1 MESTRRPFDRSLSK
15 EPGLKKP
22 RLIEDPVPA
31 DRISNGRAGFPQRSA
46 VSNSGG
52 GASRPQRDRDSE
64 STDSVRG
71 PYQHQSGQQLHQEL
85 VTQYK
90 TALAELTFNSK
101 PIITNLTIIAGENL
115 HAAKAIAATVCAN
128 ILEVPNEQK
137 LPSLYLL
144 DSIVKNIGRDYI
156 KYFASR
162 LPEVFCKAYKQVDPS
177 IHNGMRHLF
186 GTWKGVFP
194 PQTLQMIEK
203 ELGFTTV
210 ANGSSSGTAP
220 RPDSQAQRPA
230 HSIHVNPKYLE
241 ARQRLQTTK
250 ARGAG
255 SDTSGALVNSH
266 EDVEALERTGSITS
280 GRSWP
285 DLYAK
290 QHHRDQV
297 NEPVRDRSPS
307 VAYADSEY
315 GSSVSGRSGLGTGRV
330 IEKIKEPGYDRPWYE
345 SGSNITAMAHQKNG
359 FGLKRGLESYAAPE
373 TANSDSDLQFKQNIA
388 SRSTNGMSGNW
399 KNSEEEEFMWGE
411 MNSRPT
417 VRSTTDA
424 SAKDHWPPDDYDRLG
439 FGSHLRSPQDMHGI
453 GSRDDDEASA
463 DSISMDLGQVASRT
477 RVQSWSQ
484 KPPPPEGRMVSG
496 SGKSML
502 GYSEGYPIGLNSSHS
517 TLGRT
522 TPQAQLGPAH
532 IGDPSFKFS
541 TNLVPGPKVSVTQQ
555 GQTLGSVPSSTR
567 SLMQQSGSPS
577 FSSHNPNQLL
587 NFAERNQTSIGP
599 PTDPRRP
606 SGHKSTGFHKQSSED
621 SLPLPSRDVYQASTQ
636 RLHPQS
642 FRSSALIPPLQH
654 KKHAPSA
661 QQRNIEVPEFETYG
675 QGQNSLPSKVS
686 GSESRSTMG
695 NSSSDQSNPLTV
707 DSPGQSITSSLLDA
721 VEKSG
726 ILSSSSPA
734 GSLTKPSFQE
744 ARPRSYLGDVQLPLP
759 SRPAT
764 DISSTPHVHGSTLL
778 PTFSQKKVEQQP
790 LPTGQP
796 PSSLAGIDSEQ
807 APSSIN
813 STSNP
818 VSSLLSSLV
827 AKGLI
832 STVKSDLLLSA
843 SPKRPDQP
851 LDRGPG
857 VASTSCA
864 PVSSVPIAMSRPLES
879 ITSDLS
885 SLKPGV
891 ASTSSPLVSSVPIT
905 MPRPLE
911 SIPSDPSSLK
921 PAAKGSDGLPQATAK
936 TKHLIGF
943 EFRPDVVRNLHP
955 EVVSDLLSDLPHQC
969 SLCGLRLKLQETL
982 DRHMGWHALRDP
994 EQNPADKTSRRW
1006 YVNSFDWFAGIDHY
1020 LADSPSDTLGDSIE
1034 TLESSEQMVPADE
1047 SQCACILCGEL
1058 FEDFYSRERDEW
1070 MFRGAVYLTSPSSV
1084 SHEKNGDN
1092 SGSAILGPIVHANCI
1107 SEDSVHDLGLAC
1119 DVKLVSNA

>member
-22 RLIEDPVPA
+22 RLSEDPVAA

-71 PYQHQSGQQLHQEL
+71 PYQLQSGQQLHQEL

-115 HAAKAIAATVCAN
+115 NAAKAIAATVCAN
-128 ILEVPNEQK
+128 ILEVPSEQK

-162 LPEVFCKAYKQVDPS
+162 LPEVFIKAYKQVDPTV
-177 IHNGMRHLF
+177 HPGMRHLF

-203 ELGFTTV
+203 ELGFTTA

-220 RPDSQAQRPA
+220 RPDSQTQRPA

-250 ARGAG
+250 ARGAS
-255 SDTSGALVNSH
+255 SDTSGALVISH
-266 EDVEALERTGSITS
+266 EDVEALDRTGSITS

-297 NEPVRDRSPS
+297 NEPVRDRSSS
-307 VAYADSEY
+307 VTYADSEY
-315 GSSVSGRSGLGTGRV
+315 GSGASGRSGLGTGRV
-330 IEKIKEPGYDRPWYE
+330 IEKIKEPAYDRPWYE
-345 SGSNITAMAHQKNG
+345 SGSNITAVAHQKNG
-359 FGLKRGLESYAAPE
+359 FGLKHGLESYAAPE
-373 TANSDSDLQFKQNIA
+373 AANSDSDLQFKQNIA
-388 SRSTNGMSGNW
+388 GRSTNGMSGNW

-417 VRSTTDA
+417 VCSAADA
-424 SAKDHWPPDDYDRLG
+424 SAKDHWPSDDYDRLG
-439 FGSHLRSPQDMHGI
+439 FGSNLRSPQDMHGI

-484 KPPPPEGRMVSG
+484 KPPPPEGRMLSG
-496 SGKSML
+496 TGKSML

-517 TLGRT
+517 TLGRAT
-522 TPQAQLGPAH
+522 SQALLGPAH

-555 GQTLGSVPSSTR
+555 GHTLGSMPSSTR
-567 SLMQQSGSPS
+567 SLMQQPASPS

-606 SGHKSTGFHKQSSED
+606 SGHKSTGYHKQSSED
-621 SLPLPSRDVYQASTQ
+621 SLPLPSRDVNQASTQ

-642 FRSSALIPPLQH
+642 LRSSSAQIPPLQH

-661 QQRNIEVPEFETYG
+661 QQRNLEVPEFESYG
-675 QGQNSLPSKVS
+675 QGQNSLPSKLS

-726 ILSSSSPA
+726 VLSGNSPV

-744 ARPRSYLGDVQLPLP
+744 ARPRSYLGDVQPPLP
-759 SRPAT
+759 SRPAA
-764 DISSTPHVHGSTLL
+764 DVSSTPHVHGSTLL
-778 PTFSQKKVEQQP
+778 PTFSQKKLEQPP
-790 LPTGQP
+790 LRTGQ
-796 PSSLAGIDSEQ
+796 SSSSSAGVDSEL
-807 APSSIN
+807 APSSVN

-832 STVKSDLLLSA
+832 STVKPDLVLSA
-843 SPKRPDQP
+843 SPKRSDQP

-857 VASTSCA
+857 VAGTSCAPVSSVPISISRPLESIPSGPSSLKPAVASTSCA
-864 PVSSVPIAMSRPLES
+864 LVSSVPIAMSRPLES
-879 ITSDLS
+879 I
-885 SLKPGV
+885 PCH
-891 ASTSSPLVSSVPIT
+891 
-905 MPRPLE
+905 
-911 SIPSDPSSLK
+911 PSSLK
-921 PAAKGSDGLPQATAK
+921 PATKDSDGLPQAAAK

-955 EVVSDLLSDLPHQC
+955 EVVSDLLSELPHRC
-969 SLCGLRLKLQETL
+969 SLCGLRLKLEETL
-982 DRHMGWHALRDP
+982 NRHMEWHALRDP
-994 EQNPADKTSRRW
+994 EQNPADTTSRRW
-1006 YVNSFDWFAGIDHY
+1006 YINSFDWVAGIDY
-1020 LADSPSDTLGDSIE
+1020 LYLGDSPSDMLGDSVG
-1034 TLESSEQMVPADE
+1034 TLESGEQ
-1047 SQCACILCGEL
+1047 
-1058 FEDFYSRERDEW
+1058 
-1070 MFRGAVYLTSPSSV
+1070 
-1084 SHEKNGDN
+1084 
-1092 SGSAILGPIVHANCI
+1092 
-1107 SEDSVHDLGLAC
+1107 
-1119 DVKLVSNA
+1119 

>member
-1 MESTRRPFDRSLSK
+1 MGSIQDV
-15 EPGLKKP
+15 
-22 RLIEDPVPA
+22 VP
-31 DRISNGRAGFPQRSA
+31 S
-46 VSNSGG
+46 
-52 GASRPQRDRDSE
+52 
-64 STDSVRG
+64 
-71 PYQHQSGQQLHQEL
+71 
-85 VTQYK
+85 
-90 TALAELTFNSK
+90 
-101 PIITNLTIIAGENL
+101 
-115 HAAKAIAATVCAN
+115 
-128 ILEVPNEQK
+128 EQK

-156 KYFASR
+156 KYFATR
-162 LPEVFCKAYKQVDPS
+162 LPEVFCKAYKQVDPTV
-177 IHNGMRHLF
+177 HPGMRHLF

-194 PQTLQMIEK
+194 PQALQMIEK
-203 ELGFTTV
+203 ELGFTTAV
-210 ANGSSSGTAP
+210 NGSSSGAVP

-250 ARGAG
+250 AKGAG

-266 EDVEALERTGSITS
+266 EDVEALDRAGSITS

-290 QHHRDQV
+290 QHNRDQA
-297 NEPVRDRSPS
+297 NEPVRDRSSS

-315 GSSVSGRSGLGTGRV
+315 GSSASGRSGLGTGRV

-359 FGLKRGLESYAAPE
+359 FGLKHGLDSYAAPE
-373 TANSDSDLQFKQNIA
+373 AVNPDSDLQFKQNIA
-388 SRSTNGMSGNW
+388 GGSTNGMSGNW

-411 MNSRPT
+411 MNSRQT
-417 VRSTTDA
+417 VRSAADA

-463 DSISMDLGQVASRT
+463 DSITMDLGQVASRT
-477 RVQSWSQ
+477 RAQSWSQ
-484 KPPPPEGRMVSG
+484 KLPPPEGRMLSET
-496 SGKSML
+496 GKSML

-517 TLGRT
+517 TLGRANS
-522 TPQAQLGPAH
+522 QGQLGSAH

-541 TNLVPGPKVSVTQQ
+541 TNLVPGPKGSTTQQ
-555 GQTLGSVPSSTR
+555 GHTLGSMPSSTR
-567 SLMQQSGSPS
+567 SLMQQPASPS
-577 FSSHNPNQLL
+577 FSSHNTTQLL

-606 SGHKSTGFHKQSSED
+606 SGHKNTGYQKQSSED

-642 FRSSALIPPLQH
+642 LRSSSSQVPPLQH
-654 KKHAPSA
+654 KKHASSA
-661 QQRNIEVPEFETYG
+661 QQRNLEVPEFESYG
-675 QGQNSLPSKVS
+675 QGQNSLPSK

-726 ILSSSSPA
+726 ILSSNSPA

-744 ARPRSYLGDVQLPLP
+744 ARPRSYLGDVQPPLP

-764 DISSTPHVHGSTLL
+764 DFSSTPHVHGSTLL
-778 PTFSQKKVEQQP
+778 PTFSQKTLEQPP
-790 LPTGQP
+790 LRTGQP
-796 PSSLAGIDSEQ
+796 PSSLAGVDSEQ
-807 APSSIN
+807 APSSVN

-832 STVKSDLLLSA
+832 STVKSDLVLSA
-843 SPKRPDQP
+843 SPKSPDQP

-864 PVSSVPIAMSRPLES
+864 PVSSVPISMSRPLES
-879 ITSDLS
+879 IPSDLS

-891 ASTSSPLVSSVPIT
+891 ASTSRAPVSSVPIA
-905 MPRPLE
+905 MSRPLE
-911 SIPSDPSSLK
+911 LIPPDLSSLK
-921 PAAKGSDGLPQATAK
+921 PAAKDSDGLPQGAAK

-943 EFRPDVVRNLHP
+943 EFRPNVVRNLHP
-955 EVVSDLLSDLPHQC
+955 EVVRDLLSELPHRC
-969 SLCGLRLKLQETL
+969 SLCGLRLKLEETL
-982 DRHMGWHALRDP
+982 NRHMEWHALRDP

-1006 YVNSFDWFAGIDHY
+1006 YVNSFDWVAGIDH
-1020 LADSPSDTLGDSIE
+1020 LFLGDSPSDTLGDSIE

-1070 MFRGAVYLTSPSSV
+1070 MFRGAVYLTSPSSE
-1084 SHEKNGDN
+1084 SHEKNGDM

-1119 DVKLVSNA
+1119 DVKLVSTY

>member
-1 MESTRRPFDRSLSK
+1 MSEASYVILSATILVSK
-15 EPGLKKP
+15 EEADSQNVVTKHLQNLMNIMPDPG
-22 RLIEDPVPA
+22 
-31 DRISNGRAGFPQRSA
+31 NHFQ
-46 VSNSGG
+46 
-52 GASRPQRDRDSE
+52 
-64 STDSVRG
+64 
-71 PYQHQSGQQLHQEL
+71 
-85 VTQYK
+85 
-90 TALAELTFNSK
+90 
-101 PIITNLTIIAGENL
+101 
-115 HAAKAIAATVCAN
+115 
-128 ILEVPNEQK
+128 
-137 LPSLYLL
+137 
-144 DSIVKNIGRDYI
+144 
-156 KYFASR
+156 
-162 LPEVFCKAYKQVDPS
+162 VFSKAYKQVDPT
-177 IHNGMRHLF
+177 IHPGMRHLF

-203 ELGFTTV
+203 ELGFTTA
-210 ANGSSSGTAP
+210 ANGSSSGAVP

-266 EDVEALERTGSITS
+266 EDVEAMDRTGSITS

-290 QHHRDQV
+290 QHNRDQA
-297 NEPVRDRSPS
+297 NEPVRDRSSS
-307 VAYADSEY
+307 VAYAESEY
-315 GSSVSGRSGLGTGRV
+315 GSSASGRSGLGTGRV

-359 FGLKRGLESYAAPE
+359 FGLKHGLDSYVAPE
-373 TANSDSDLQFKQNIA
+373 AVNSDSDLQFKQNIA
-388 SRSTNGMSGNW
+388 GGSTNGMSGNW

-417 VRSTTDA
+417 VRSAADA

-453 GSRDDDEASA
+453 GLRDDDEASA

-477 RVQSWSQ
+477 RAQSWSQ
-484 KPPPPEGRMVSG
+484 KPPPPEGRMLSG
-496 SGKSML
+496 TGKSML
-502 GYSEGYPIGLNSSHS
+502 GYSEGYPIGLNSSHG
-517 TLGRT
+517 TLGRASS
-522 TPQAQLGPAH
+522 QGQLGSAH
-532 IGDPSFKFS
+532 VGDPSFKFS
-541 TNLVPGPKVSVTQQ
+541 TNLVPEPKVSTTRQ
-555 GQTLGSVPSSTR
+555 GHTLGSMPSSTR
-567 SLMQQSGSPS
+567 SLMQQPASPS
-577 FSSHNPNQLL
+577 FSSHNPTQLL

-606 SGHKSTGFHKQSSED
+606 SGHKNTGYHKQSSED

-642 FRSSALIPPLQH
+642 LRSSSSQIPPLQH
-654 KKHAPSA
+654 KKHASSA
-661 QQRNIEVPEFETYG
+661 QQRNLEVPEFESYG
-675 QGQNSLPSKVS
+675 QGQNSLPSK

-726 ILSSSSPA
+726 ILSSNSPA

-744 ARPRSYLGDVQLPLP
+744 ARPRSYLGDVQPPLP

-764 DISSTPHVHGSTLL
+764 DFSSTPHSHGNTLL
-778 PTFSQKKVEQQP
+778 PTFSQKNVRKAT
-790 LPTGQP
+790 LRTGQP
-796 PSSLAGIDSEQ
+796 LILAGVDSEQ
-807 APSSIN
+807 APSSVN

-832 STVKSDLLLSA
+832 STVKSDLVLSA

-851 LDRGPG
+851 MDRGPGPG

-864 PVSSVPIAMSRPLES
+864 PVSSVPIALSRPLES
-879 ITSDLS
+879 VPSDLS
-885 SLKPGV
+885 SLKP
-891 ASTSSPLVSSVPIT
+891 
-905 MPRPLE
+905 
-911 SIPSDPSSLK
+911 
-921 PAAKGSDGLPQATAK
+921 AAKDSDGLPQEAAK

-943 EFRPDVVRNLHP
+943 EFRPNVVRNLHP
-955 EVVSDLLSDLPHQC
+955 EVVSELLSELPHRC
-969 SLCGLRLKLQETL
+969 SLCGLRLKLEETL
-982 DRHMGWHALRDP
+982 NRHMEWHALRDP

-1006 YVNSFDWFAGIDHY
+1006 YVNSFDWVAGIDH
-1020 LADSPSDTLGDSIE
+1020 LFLGDSPSDMLGDSIE

-1070 MFRGAVYLTSPSSV
+1070 MF
-1084 SHEKNGDN
+1084 
-1092 SGSAILGPIVHANCI
+1092 
-1107 SEDSVHDLGLAC
+1107 
-1119 DVKLVSNA
+1119 

>member
-22 RLIEDPVPA
+22 RLSEDPVAA

-52 GASRPQRDRDSE
+52 GAPRPLRDRDSE

-71 PYQHQSGQQLHQEL
+71 PYQLQSGQQLHQEL
-85 VTQYK
+85 VIQYK

-115 HAAKAIAATVCAN
+115 HAAKAVAATVCAN
-128 ILEVPNEQK
+128 ILELSQSISKLHLIPGNHLQVPSEQK

-162 LPEVFCKAYKQVDPS
+162 LPEVFCKAYKQVDPT
-177 IHNGMRHLF
+177 IHPGMRHLF

-203 ELGFTTV
+203 ELGFTTA

-241 ARQRLQTTK
+241 ARQRLQTNK

-255 SDTSGALVNSH
+255 SDTSGALVDSH
-266 EDVEALERTGSITS
+266 EDVEALDRTGSITS

-297 NEPVRDRSPS
+297 NEPVRDRSSS
-307 VAYADSEY
+307 VPYADSEY
-315 GSSVSGRSGLGTGRV
+315 GSSASGRSGLGTGRV

-359 FGLKRGLESYAAPE
+359 FGLKHGLESYAAPE
-373 TANSDSDLQFKQNIA
+373 AANSDSDLQFKQNIA
-388 SRSTNGMSGNW
+388 A
-399 KNSEEEEFMWGE
+399 
-411 MNSRPT
+411 
-417 VRSTTDA
+417 DA

-484 KPPPPEGRMVSG
+484 KPPPPEGRLLSG
-496 SGKSML
+496 TGKSML
-502 GYSEGYPIGLNSSHS
+502 GYSEGYPLGSNSSHG
-517 TLGRT
+517 TLGRAT
-522 TPQAQLGPAH
+522 SQAQLGPAH

-555 GQTLGSVPSSTR
+555 GHTRGSMPLSTR
-567 SLMQQSGSPS
+567 PLAQQPASPS

-587 NFAERNQTSIGP
+587 NFAERSQTSIGP

-606 SGHKSTGFHKQSSED
+606 SGHKNTGYQKQSSED
-621 SLPLPSRDVYQASTQ
+621 SLPLPSRDVYQPSTQ

-642 FRSSALIPPLQH
+642 LRSSSAQIPPLQH

-661 QQRNIEVPEFETYG
+661 QQRNLEVPDFEPYG

-726 ILSSSSPA
+726 ILSSNSPA

-744 ARPRSYLGDVQLPLP
+744 ARPRSYLGDVQPPLP

-764 DISSTPHVHGSTLL
+764 DFSSTPHVHGSTLL
-778 PTFSQKKVEQQP
+778 PTFSQKKLEYPP
-790 LPTGQP
+790 LRTGQLS
-796 PSSLAGIDSEQ
+796 SSLAGVDSEQ
-807 APSSIN
+807 APSSVN

-832 STVKSDLLLSA
+832 STVKSDPVLSA

-864 PVSSVPIAMSRPLES
+864 PVSSVPISMSRPLEL
-879 ITSDLS
+879 IPSDPS
-885 SLKPGV
+885 SLKPEV
-891 ASTSSPLVSSVPIT
+891 ASSSGAPVSSVPIA
-905 MPRPLE
+905 MLRPLE
-911 SIPSDPSSLK
+911 LIPSDPSSLK
-921 PAAKGSDGLPQATAK
+921 PAAKDSDGLPLPAAK
-936 TKHLIGF
+936 TKQLIGF

-955 EVVSDLLSDLPHQC
+955 EVVSDLLSELPHQC
-969 SLCGLRLKLQETL
+969 NLCGLRLKLEETL
-982 DRHMGWHALRDP
+982 NRHMEWHASRDP
-994 EQNPADKTSRRW
+994 EQNSADKTSRRW
-1006 YVNSFDWFAGIDHY
+1006 YVNSFDWVAGLDHLY
-1020 LADSPSDTLGDSIE
+1020 LGDSPSDTLGDSIE
-1034 TLESSEQMVPADE
+1034 SLESSEQMVPADE

-1070 MFRGAVYLTSPSSV
+1070 MFRGAVYLTSPSSE
-1084 SHEKNGDN
+1084 SREKNGDM
-1092 SGSAILGPIVHANCI
+1092 SGSGILGPIVHANCI

-1119 DVKLVSNA
+1119 DVNLVSTY